1 MRSDTEC
8 VQTLLAHLPAHL
20 MSSFNTKK
28 GGKASKEPPP
38 PVAVRS
44 QPAIS
49 GNVQQFLYTF
59 LKNTNTGAWVGA
71 EDLG

>member
-20 MSSFNTKK
+20 MSSLNNKK
-28 GGKASKEPPP
+28 GEKASKEPPP
-38 PVAVRS
+38 PVAVWS
-44 QPAIS
+44 QPAILA
-49 GNVQQFLYTF
+49 NMHQFLRTF
-59 LKNTNTGAWVGA
+59 LKNTNRGAWGGA